1 MMRRE
6 GEVLFN
12 GAKMEK
18 HMKRAIGYVM
28 QDDLLYESL
37 TVYETVR
44 VGNLIALVFPRWC
57 TLRIRSTTVHSSN
70 SCCASNEALLCA
82 IMAPTLHKV
91 GYVQEWQAGILG
103 CRSR

>member
-1 MMRRE
+1 MMSRE

-37 TVYETVR
+37 TVFEV
-44 VGNLIALVFPRWC
+44 VSDPL
-57 TLRIRSTTVHSSN
+57 STSN
-70 SCCASNEALLCA
+70 SSLLLPLSKSFGA
-82 IMAPTLHKV
+82 
-91 GYVQEWQAGILG
+91 
-103 CRSR
+103 

>member
-1 MMRRE
+1 MMSRE

-37 TVYETVR
+37 TVFEVVKPPLYFQDFSPPAYRKT
-44 VGNLIALVFPRWC
+44 
-57 TLRIRSTTVHSSN
+57 
-70 SCCASNEALLCA
+70 ASGPHPSYLFQSPGRCHLPC
-82 IMAPTLHKV
+82 
-91 GYVQEWQAGILG
+91 
-103 CRSR
+103 

>member
-1 MMRRE
+1 MQCNDVPYELFDHCLTMHSVLPCFSMMRRE

-37 TVYETVR
+37 TVFEVVR
-44 VGNLIALVFPRWC
+44 F
-57 TLRIRSTTVHSSN
+57 
-70 SCCASNEALLCA
+70 
-82 IMAPTLHKV
+82 
-91 GYVQEWQAGILG
+91 
-103 CRSR
+103 